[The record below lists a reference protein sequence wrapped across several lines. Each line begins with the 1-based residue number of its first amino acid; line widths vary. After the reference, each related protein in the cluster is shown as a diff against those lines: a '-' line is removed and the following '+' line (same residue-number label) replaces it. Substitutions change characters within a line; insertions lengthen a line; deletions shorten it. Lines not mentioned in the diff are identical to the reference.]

1 MQDPREG
8 RLKVTDLLGGRMCLH
23 LAGQPVWVQRLKQ
36 AGAVA
41 LAVGLGACTAYH
53 EEPLSGASMLR
64 TSVASLQGLSAGTRV
79 ISVAQIDRLVLAN
92 NPDLVAARTQL
103 GVAQAQ
109 VLQARLLPDPQVTG
123 AYPFLVGGP
132 GTVDAFSAG
141 LNQDVRSLVT
151 LSARTEGAEASAA
164 QINASLLWQEWQVI
178 GRARL
183 LVIDLIEGERLQ
195 SVLNRSH
202 ATLNERY
209 RLTEQAIRDG
219 NATLATLSPDILAVG
234 DVRKVQDD
242 LERLQLSRRHQL
254 NALLGLAP
262 NVNLPLS
269 SNVAV
274 PSLDPSAV
282 RRNLADLA
290 DRRPDLIALQ
300 FGYRSQDAKLRAAIL
315 GQFPNL
321 IVGVIGGRDATSIF
335 TVGPQAT
342 VDLPIFNRNQGFI
355 AIEAATRRQ
364 LGAEFTARV
373 TAAAGEIEALL
384 AQQVVLTRQRAAVVS
399 RLEEARTIAERVE
412 KAFKAGN
419 FDERSYVDI
428 AVARLSREQ
437 ELIGLEQALL
447 DGQVALATLIGAG
460 MPKAAPL
467 PRFDPDMLSIFQEVA
482 R

>member
-1 MQDPREG
+1 MKG
-8 RLKVTDLLGGRMCLH
+8 TNLLAGRMYFY
-23 LAGQPVWVQRLKQ
+23 LAGQRILVQRLKR

-41 LAVGLGACTAYH
+41 LVVGLGACATYH

-64 TSVASLQGLSAGTRV
+64 TSVASLRGLPAGTPA
-79 ISVAQIDRLVLAN
+79 ISNAQIDRLVLAN

-103 GVAQAQ
+103 GIAQAQ
-109 VLQARLLPDPQVTG
+109 LLQAGLLPDPQVIG

-132 GTVDAFSAG
+132 GTIDAFNAG
-141 LNQDVRSLVT
+141 LGQDVKSLIT
-151 LSARTEGAEASAA
+151 LSARTEGAEASAN

-183 LVIDLIEGERLQ
+183 LVIDLVEGERLR

-209 RLTEQAIRDG
+209 RLTEKAIREG
-219 NATLATLSPDILAVG
+219 NATLATLSPDLLAVG

-242 LERLQLSRRHQL
+242 LERLQLSRRQQL

-262 NVNLPLS
+262 NVSLPLS
-269 SNVAV
+269 SNIAV
-274 PSLDPSAV
+274 PLLDPSAV
-282 RRNLADLA
+282 RRNLADIA

-315 GQFPNL
+315 AQFPNL
-321 IVGVIGGRDATSIF
+321 IVGVTGGRDATSIF

-342 VDLPIFNRNQGFI
+342 VDLPIFNRNQGVI

-364 LGAEFTARV
+364 LGAEFTARI
-373 TAAAGEIEALL
+373 TAATGEIEALL

-437 ELIGLEQALL
+437 ELVGLEQALL

-467 PRFDPDMLSIFQEVA
+467 PPFDPKILPIFQEVA